1 MSEVKK
7 YTVYKVYD
15 YAEIFSVEAEND
27 EKAIDLVNNNYGDEP
42 DLVVKD
48 FNSYIV
54 EEEQ

>member
-15 YAEIFSVEAEND
+15 YAEIFSVEAESD

-54 EEEQ
+54 EEER